1 MKKVLMHGI
10 FASFLAISSFSSVAY
25 AQQQGQQDL
34 PPTLID
40 PSAESIVVSHEQR
53 VANIQYEMQQVMDL
67 INQYKAFKG
76 RLDRVLPERLDH
88 EAIELAMDREIEK
101 YWKVYNRY
109 EEILDLLKDLPP
121 VRIKLD
127 SDLKDNG

>member
-10 FASFLAISSFSSVAY
+10 FASFVAISSFSSVVF
-25 AQQQGQQDL
+25 AQQQDL

-76 RLDRVLPERLDH
+76 RLDRVLPKELDH
-88 EAIELAMDREIEK
+88 QAIELAMEREIEK
-101 YWKVYNRY
+101 YWKIYERY

-121 VRIKLD
+121 VKIKMD
-127 SDLKDNG
+127 SQSK